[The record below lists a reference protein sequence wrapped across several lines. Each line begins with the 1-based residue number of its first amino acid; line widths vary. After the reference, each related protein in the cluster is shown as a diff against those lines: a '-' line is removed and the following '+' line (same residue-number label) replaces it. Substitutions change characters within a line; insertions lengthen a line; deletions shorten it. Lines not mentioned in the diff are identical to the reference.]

1 MAQKVHIVL
10 IDDIDQSDAEETVT
24 FGLDGKEFAI
34 DLNKKNAR
42 SLRDALAPYVAHARP
57 VSGRRP
63 PRSRQGRRRRAPS
76 EIRAWAREN
85 GFDVPER
92 GRVAAEVREAYAAAT
107 DNSRE
112 VLGWRHARP
121 EPHRLRPRTTPGST
135 PTGC

>member
-34 DLNKKNAR
+34 DLNTKNAR

-57 VSGRRP
+57 VSGGRGARR
-63 PRSRQGRRRRAPS
+63 SSGKAAGGAAPS

-92 GRVAAEVREAYAAAT
+92 GRVAAEVREAYAAA
-107 DNSRE
+107 
-112 VLGWRHARP
+112 H
-121 EPHRLRPRTTPGST
+121 
-135 PTGC
+135 

>member
-10 IDDIDQSDAEETVT
+10 IDDIDETDAEETVT
-24 FGLDGKEFAI
+24 FGLDVKEFAI

-57 VSGRRP
+57 VSSRGSRR
-63 PRSRQGRRRRAPS
+63 SSAKAASGTAPS

-92 GRVAAEVREAYAAAT
+92 GRVSAEVREAYAAA
-107 DNSRE
+107 
-112 VLGWRHARP
+112 H
-121 EPHRLRPRTTPGST
+121 
-135 PTGC
+135 

>member
-57 VSGRRP
+57 VSGRGSR
-63 PRSRQGRRRRAPS
+63 RSSSKAAGGAAPS

-92 GRVAAEVREAYAAAT
+92 GRVAAEVREAYAAA
-107 DNSRE
+107 
-112 VLGWRHARP
+112 H
-121 EPHRLRPRTTPGST
+121 
-135 PTGC
+135 

>member
-57 VSGRRP
+57 VSGAADGAA
-63 PRSRQGRRRRAPS
+63 SKAAGGAAPS

-92 GRVAAEVREAYAAAT
+92 GRVAAEVREAYAAA
-107 DNSRE
+107 
-112 VLGWRHARP
+112 H
-121 EPHRLRPRTTPGST
+121 
-135 PTGC
+135 

>member
-57 VSGRRP
+57 VSGRGSR
-63 PRSRQGRRRRAPS
+63 RSSAKAASGTAPS

-92 GRVAAEVREAYAAAT
+92 GRVSAEVREAYAAA
-107 DNSRE
+107 
-112 VLGWRHARP
+112 H
-121 EPHRLRPRTTPGST
+121 
-135 PTGC
+135 

>member
-10 IDDIDQSDAEETVT
+10 VDDIDQSEAEETVT

-42 SLRDALAPYVAHARP
+42 ALRDALAPYVAHARP
-57 VSGRRP
+57 TSSRGGRR
-63 PRSRQGRRRRAPS
+63 SASKAAGGTAPS

-92 GRVAAEVREAYAAAT
+92 GRVAAEVREAYAAA
-107 DNSRE
+107 
-112 VLGWRHARP
+112 H
-121 EPHRLRPRTTPGST
+121 
-135 PTGC
+135 